1 MQSQVAPTFLDL
13 STLAFVA
20 VGLADLLGLFFVLCW
35 LQEQAVRALAWCGSA
50 YFIGAFSLTLW
61 LTPVSQQLPSEIPEA
76 LALLACG
83 VVWSGIRLFH
93 TRRIHPISA
102 FAGVALWPLLCQIP
116 VFAPGT
122 KLRLAT
128 GAVVVATYTFAIAC
142 EFWRE
147 RRKSLISRRAA
158 VLVPMLHAAVF
169 LSAPLMQLLLPAHAG
184 SVWLT
189 LFIIQIMIYSVGV
202 AFLVLLSIKD
212 QRVDMYRHAAN
223 TDSLTGVM
231 NRRAFSEHAL
241 ALAAQRSLRGKSV
254 TVMMFDLDHFKSIN
268 DRFGHAV
275 GDAVLKVFAQMLRN
289 SMRAND
295 IVARLGGEEFAAIV
309 PGDLSVATLIGERV
323 RAAFQTAGAV
333 VEGHAI
339 GGTISIGA
347 ASTMVPVTNLD
358 ALVERADRALY
369 RAKREGRNRV
379 CVAEPVATAEI
390 VSLVPK
396 RTQAAA

>member
-1 MQSQVAPTFLDL
+1 M
-13 STLAFVA
+13 
-20 VGLADLLGLFFVLCW
+20 
-35 LQEQAVRALAWCGSA
+35 
-50 YFIGAFSLTLW
+50 
-61 LTPVSQQLPSEIPEA
+61 
-76 LALLACG
+76 
-83 VVWSGIRLFH
+83 
-93 TRRIHPISA
+93 
-102 FAGVALWPLLCQIP
+102 ALWPLLCQIP

-147 RRKSLISRRAA
+147 RRKSLISRRAG

-169 LSAPLMQLLLPAHAG
+169 LSAPLMQLLLPAQAG